1 MDLTEFLFVAA
12 YCAIG
17 SILWRMVALPR
28 PSAPHITRLDAVT
41 QIELEMMRWEECYS
55 TGELLLV
62 KGSFILLWP
71 VALAFGAANAFWESF
86 GATGCNKP

>member
-1 MDLTEFLFVAA
+1 MVLTEFLFAAA
-12 YCAIG
+12 YCATG

-28 PSAPHITRLDAVT
+28 PSAPHITRLDAAT
-41 QIELEMMRWEECYS
+41 QIELEVMRWEERHA

-71 VALAFGAANAFWESF
+71 VALALGAANALWESYA
-86 GATGCNKP
+86 ATGCK